1 VDKRRFVT
9 VDGNEATANIAHLC
23 NEVMAIYPITPSSG
37 LGELPD
43 AWAAAGRK
51 NIFGTVPD
59 VVEMQSEAGAAGA
72 VHGALQAGAITTTF
86 TASQGLLLM
95 IPNMFKIAGELTPTV
110 FHVTARTVATHAL
123 SIFGDHGDVM
133 ACRSTGWGMLSSA
146 SVQEAQDMALIAH
159 AATLEARV
167 PFIHFYDGFRI
178 SHEVNKI
185 EQLTEDDV
193 KAMIDMDLIAEHRNR
208 ALSPERPKLRGTA
221 QNPDVFFQA
230 RETCNP
236 FYDAAAGIVQKHMD
250 KFAKLVGRQYH
261 LFDYTG
267 AADADRV
274 IVIMG
279 SGIGV
284 VEETVEKLVSQGEKV
299 GVLKVRLFRPW
310 DSAAFVAALPK
321 TTKKIAVLDRT
332 KEPGAAGEPLYQD
345 VITALAE
352 CWSGRCG
359 NGSFPLVIGGRYG
372 LSSKEF
378 TPAMTAG
385 VFNELGKPQPKK
397 HFTVGIIDD
406 VTHLSVDYDPNFSTE
421 TDDVTRAVFFGL
433 GSDGTVSANRNS
445 VKIVGENTPLHAQ
458 GYFVYDSRKA
468 GSVTTSHVR
477 FSPRPIKGSYL
488 VHRANFVACHQFH
501 FLERIDVLSM
511 AEPGATFLLNSPYG
525 PDEVW
530 NHLPAE
536 VQKQIIDRKMKFHVV
551 DAFRVARDA
560 QMGVRI
566 NTIMQTCFF
575 KLANVIPADEAITQI
590 KDAIKKTY
598 GKKGGGKIVEQNFAA
613 VDGALSALFEVKYP
627 SQVTSKLH
635 MVPPVPEN
643 APDFV
648 KNVLGMMIANR
659 GDDLP
664 VSALPNDG
672 TFPTATT
679 QYEKRSIAQDIPIW
693 DPKICTQCGLCSLGC
708 PHATIRMKAFDPA
721 LLADAPAGFK
731 SADYKGKEYAGWKFT
746 IQVAPDDCT
755 GCGLCIDVC
764 PAKDKEK
771 AKHKAI
777 DMEPKFDHLDRE
789 RPNWN
794 FFLTIPDVD
803 RTQVKA
809 DTIKGSQL
817 LRPLFEFSGACAG
830 CGETAY
836 VKLLT
841 QFFGDRMLI
850 ANATGCS
857 SIYGGNLPCTPYA
870 VNRDGRGPSWSNSLF
885 EDSAEFGFGFRLA
898 VDQQIKYAVDLL
910 KRLGSQLG
918 DELVASLTTNK
929 QETEEEIARQR
940 ALVAELNKR
949 LAGINS
955 PDAKNLLASTD
966 YLIRK
971 SIWSFGGDGWA
982 YDIGFGGLDHVFA
995 SGRDLNI
1002 LVLDTEVYSNTGG
1015 QASKST
1021 PRGAVAKFAAGGKPG
1036 CKKDLGMIAMSYD
1049 NVFVGQISMGAN
1061 PMHAIRTI
1069 RAAESF
1075 RGTSLLIAFSHC
1087 IGWGIDMSAGMSIQK
1102 DAVACGYWPLYSFDP
1117 RNEAQP
1123 FQLTS
1128 KKPVGSFKEFA
1139 MKEAR
1144 FAMLA
1149 RSKPD
1154 DSARLLE
1161 LGQEDIYKRYHFY
1174 EQLAGVSRETA
1185 AQASAEATSGG
1196 NGENKTKDSKEV
1208 GA

>member
-1 VDKRRFVT
+1 
-9 VDGNEATANIAHLC
+9 
-23 NEVMAIYPITPSSG
+23 MAIYPITPSSG

-146 SVQEAQDMALIAH
+146 SVQEAQDMALIAQS
-159 AATLEARV
+159 ATFEARV

-284 VEETVEKLVSQGEKV
+284 VEETVEKLLAQGEKV

-310 DSAAFVAALPK
+310 DSAAFIAALPK
-321 TTKKIAVLDRT
+321 TAKKIAVLDRT

-345 VITALAE
+345 VITSLAE
-352 CWSGRCG
+352 CWSGRTG

-385 VFNELGKPQPKK
+385 VFNELNKPQPKK
-397 HFTVGIIDD
+397 HFTAGINDD
-406 VTHLSVDYDPNFSTE
+406 VTHLSLDYDPNFSTE
-421 TDDVTRAVFFGL
+421 ADDVTRAVFFGL

-477 FSPRPIKGSYL
+477 FSPRAIKGSYL

-511 AEPGATFLLNSPYG
+511 ADPGATFLLNSPYG

-536 VQKQIIDRKMKFHVV
+536 VQKQIIDRKMKFYVV
-551 DAFRVARDA
+551 DGFSVARDA

-575 KLANVIPADEAITQI
+575 KLANVIPPDEAITQI

-679 QYEKRSIAQDIPIW
+679 QYEKRSVAQDIPIW

-721 LLADAPAGFK
+721 LLANAPAGFK
-731 SADYKGKEYAGWKFT
+731 STDYKGKEYPGWKFT

-755 GCGLCIDVC
+755 GCGLCVDVC

-777 DMEPKFDHLDRE
+777 DMEPKLDHLDRE
-789 RPNWN
+789 RPNWD

-803 RTQVKA
+803 RTRVKA

-830 CGETAY
+830 CGETPY

-898 VDQQIKYAVDLL
+898 VDQQVKYALDLL
-910 KRLGSQLG
+910 KRLGPQLG
-918 DELVASLTTNK
+918 DELVASLIANK

-1036 CKKDLGMIAMSYD
+1036 CKKDLGMIAMSYG

-1123 FQLTS
+1123 FQLAS

-1161 LGQEDIYKRYHFY
+1161 LGQEDIDKRYHFY

-1185 AQASAEATSGG
+1185 VEAAAEAASND
-1196 NGENKTKDSKEV
+1196 NGENKSQQSKEV